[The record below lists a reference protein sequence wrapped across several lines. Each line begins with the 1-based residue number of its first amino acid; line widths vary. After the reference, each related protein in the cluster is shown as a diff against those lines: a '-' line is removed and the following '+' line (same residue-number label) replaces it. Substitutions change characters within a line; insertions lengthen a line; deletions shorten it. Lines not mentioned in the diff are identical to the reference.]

1 MVRDLSTW
9 RLNDQLPVCIRF
21 SRRGQ
26 ITQILACLKC
36 DRFGRSMERG
46 TIFFFAPFSSML
58 ACSDRTFRA
67 LVLLLVYQQ
76 VIYFLLQVSF
86 LLAPES
92 GLAIAL
98 FSKPPWL
105 IFLPVAIWKNSSQNL
120 GSVGCKQTSFSV
132 GVNFKTVGCAQAYV
146 M

>member
-1 MVRDLSTW
+1 MTSLYTF
-9 RLNDQLPVCIRF
+9 NF

-26 ITQILACLKC
+26 ITLILACLKC
-36 DRFGRSMERG
+36 NQFGRSMERG
-46 TIFFFAPFSSML
+46 TIFLFAPFSSML

-92 GLAIAL
+92 GLAVAL

-105 IFLPVAIWKNSSQNL
+105 ICLPVAIWKNSSQNL

-132 GVNFKTVGCAQAYV
+132 GVNFKTVGCAPDNI